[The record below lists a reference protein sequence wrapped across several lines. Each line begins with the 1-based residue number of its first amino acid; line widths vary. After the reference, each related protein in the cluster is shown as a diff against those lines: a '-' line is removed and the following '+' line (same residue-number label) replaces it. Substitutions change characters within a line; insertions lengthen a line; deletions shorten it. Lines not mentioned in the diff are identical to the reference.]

1 MVTDPFQPTLVWQL
15 PRLVL
20 LQRKANVPGRASRT
34 ASVRGFTLMELMI
47 TVAIVAILA
56 SIAIP
61 SYREYIRK
69 SRRAEAQAFLMAV
82 AGRQQQFLIDTR
94 AYAPDLLT
102 VSIPTPPNVAAAYDL
117 TLTTVAGP
125 PPTFFVQATPKPGT
139 DQVLEQCGTLRID
152 QTGTKTAALTK
163 CW

>member
-1 MVTDPFQPTLVWQL
+1 MVTDPFQPTFVWLL
-15 PRLVL
+15 PMLTL
-20 LQRKANVPGRASRT
+20 PQRKANVPSRASRA
-34 ASVRGFTLMELMI
+34 ASMRGFTLMELMI
-47 TVAIVAILA
+47 TVAIVGILA

-61 SYREYIRK
+61 SYRDHVRT

-94 AYAPDLLT
+94 AYATSLAT
-102 VSIPTPPNVAAAYDL
+102 VAIPTPPNVDAAYVV
-117 TLTTVAGP
+117 TLNAPAVLP
-125 PPTFFVQATPKPGT
+125 PQFVVTATPKPGT
-139 DQVLEQCGTLRID
+139 DQPLEQCGVLTID